1 MDFKPTKNLIRP
13 ADSHSSLSMTDKE
26 INLSPERADLN
37 LQRFKKNVNDKLIEF
52 KQELKEYEKLK
63 LANNEI
69 KNIKKRIDQT
79 NNEINN
85 LYDITEINDDVKTKF
100 EKIYIKEIPD
110 LFVKLN
116 DTLENI
122 QKNGPIPRLNTTKNI
137 PIGNIYKKIKSIIN
151 EKKIVYQN
159 IDGISR
165 KIQHAEIEY
174 KTFKFNY
181 SLNDYIIFKENTDND
196 FTIGKI
202 ELIYNN
208 KNGNDINVDFTSI
221 HVKYIEPMNILLNP
235 GILYWV
241 NIAEK
246 KVADIFVNNYELIT
260 IEDQNYTVFPL
271 QLFCDITDNIKTK
284 LDEIFNIDDG
294 MLLKLDYS
302 NNSIQEQVNIKR
314 YFNDSLSFYGI
325 LDDLIDEHF
334 NRYIEISNDFNDFFK
349 DKRLYESDKNEIMQF
364 LNDEIS
370 YDDTNVMGG
379 SLEFKKKYLELV
391 KKMPIKLSNKSI
403 KKETDVPENEM
414 SFSDIYDKSN
424 VIKPQTNP
432 QTVKPKKTQINPPEN
447 EMSFSEIY
455 DKPDTIETQT
465 DTPENEMS
473 FSEIYD
479 KPDIE
484 KTQTMRKTQR
494 LNPTLNPLKSKL
506 NKTQKRRDNE
516 RRVNELSLNP

>member
-1 MDFKPTKNLIRP
+1 MD
-13 ADSHSSLSMTDKE
+13 
-26 INLSPERADLN
+26 
-37 LQRFKKNVNDKLIEF
+37 FKKNVIDKLIEF

-69 KNIKKRIDQT
+69 KNIKKIIDQT

-85 LYDITEINDDVKTKF
+85 LDDITDINDDVKTRF
-100 EKIYIKEIPD
+100 DNIYTKEIPD

-151 EKKIVYQN
+151 EKKVVYQN
-159 IDGISR
+159 IDGISEI
-165 KIQHAEIEY
+165 IQNADIEY

-181 SLNDYIIFKENTDND
+181 SLNDYIIFKENTTND

-208 KNGNDINVDFTSI
+208 KNRNDINADFTSI

-271 QLFCDITDNIKTK
+271 QLFCDINDNIKTK

-314 YFNDSLSFYGI
+314 YFNDSLAFYGI

-334 NRYIEISNDFNDFFK
+334 NRYIAISNNFNDFFK
-349 DKRLYESDKNEIMQF
+349 DKPLYKSDKTEIMQF
-364 LNDEIS
+364 LNDETS
-370 YDDTNVMGG
+370 YDDNNVIGG

-391 KKMPIKLSNKSI
+391 KKMPIKLLNTFI
-403 KKETDVPENEM
+403 NENQTDAPENVV
-414 SFSDIYDKSN
+414 SFSEIYDKSN
-424 VIKPQTNP
+424 VIKAQTNP
-432 QTVKPKKTQINPPEN
+432 QTVKPQKTQTNPPEN

-455 DKPDTIETQT
+455 DKPDTIQTQTKPPENEMAFSDINDKPDVVNAQT

-473 FSEIYD
+473 FSDIYE
-479 KPDIE
+479 KPDVV